1 MQAASEKMRQL
12 DEKNDNGELS
22 DGSDQEPELESMQ
35 VSERMDGLAEYEHN
49 LPLHRIK
56 YRFFIER
63 LRNINASSNYQ
74 QASKKLQEQLSLD
87 PEWRNEEK
95 SAFDFSKLLA
105 TTLLKDEAGLDLM
118 NWKKT
123 KLIGLYI
130 CKQSS
135 N

>member
-1 MQAASEKMRQL
+1 
-12 DEKNDNGELS
+12 
-22 DGSDQEPELESMQ
+22 MQ
-35 VSERMDGLAEYEHN
+35 VSERMDGLAEYEHH

-56 YRFFIER
+56 YKSFIET

-74 QASKKLQEQLSLD
+74 QASKTLQEELSRD
-87 PEWRNEEK
+87 PEWRNDEK
-95 SAFDFSKLLA
+95 SPFDFNKLLA
-105 TTLLKDEAGLDLM
+105 TTLVKDEAGLDLM
-118 NWKKT
+118 NWRKT